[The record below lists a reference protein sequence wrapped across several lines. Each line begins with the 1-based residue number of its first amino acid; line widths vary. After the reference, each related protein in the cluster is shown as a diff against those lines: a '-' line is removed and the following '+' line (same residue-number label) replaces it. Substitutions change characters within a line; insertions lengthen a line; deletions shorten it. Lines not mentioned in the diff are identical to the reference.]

1 MELLGRKR
9 VLAQEVDEQN
19 QSRDENERTCNYHG
33 RCCIEQQREEEA
45 SPHQQ
50 SNVISAHEFLEVG
63 EHSHGCASD
72 QSRKQGNEYP
82 FRRCAYGH
90 VDTLP

>member
-33 RCCIEQQREEEA
+33 RCCIEQQREKEA
-45 SPHQQ
+45 SRHQQ
-50 SNVISAHEFLEVG
+50 GNVISAHEFLEVG
-63 EHSHGCASD
+63 DHCHGCASD

-82 FRRCAYGH
+82 FQRWAYGH
-90 VDTLP
+90 VYTLP